1 MKRIGILLNSTYG
14 ILSCH
19 PLHTWPLVDNYYPR
33 RGKSTVVVEKLPMK
47 KRQKG
52 SKERERTKQ
61 IEDSHPTSWPLRE
74 RLKSLVLSLRQK
86 NNKPFGMNGTWE
98 VLDTSCFASFSL
110 ISFLA
115 YFISHLWLFSHPLF
129 NLHVFYS
136 NLIVCELTEV
146 FPLSVVKQNLL

>member
-1 MKRIGILLNSTYG
+1 MKIYSPQTVGVTGMVSRRAFVMKCTIYTTYVLA
-14 ILSCH
+14 IRHSHQAITNYREANNRVLFSYT
-19 PLHTWPLVDNYYPR
+19 HTCQF
-33 RGKSTVVVEKLPMK
+33 TVTIH
-47 KRQKG
+47 QY
-52 SKERERTKQ
+52 
-61 IEDSHPTSWPLRE
+61 I
-74 RLKSLVLSLRQK
+74 LKSLRQ
-86 NNKPFGMNGTWE
+86 PSWE